1 MRRKHPAEACGSYA
15 LVACRS
21 AGPFH
26 CEAAYGLSESLENNV
41 GGIEV
46 VTDPFQAFG
55 MLLVIR
61 IGDRIEK
68 LAVSPR
74 GAEIPALQA

>member
-1 MRRKHPAEACGSYA
+1 
-15 LVACRS
+15 
-21 AGPFH
+21 
-26 CEAAYGLSESLENNV
+26 LSESLENNV